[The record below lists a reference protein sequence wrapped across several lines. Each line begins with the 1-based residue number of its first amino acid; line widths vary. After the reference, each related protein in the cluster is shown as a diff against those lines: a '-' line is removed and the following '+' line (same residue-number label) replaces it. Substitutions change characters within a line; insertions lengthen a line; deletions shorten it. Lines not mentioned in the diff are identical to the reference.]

1 MGTAS
6 SYSALL
12 QTGMIDSSQP
22 FGVPHRRE
30 DGSSHVLLVAD
41 ADYVPALESAFPSGW
56 LSKQVESVAEAVF
69 HSRDKQGFF
78 STCMVCLPLE
88 SADPSLVLETLL
100 RHFPRL
106 PVIFIRQGGTAGEA
120 VQLLKQGA
128 FHYFDQVPD
137 QSALC
142 TVLGGLPPISEL
154 NSNSLQPA
162 WRRKLIG
169 SSPAMQSLAD
179 IVTLIAGRRSTVLI
193 LGETGTGKEMLARA
207 IHQASP
213 RADQQ
218 MVTVNCAA
226 IPENLLETELFGHVK
241 GAFTGANNARLGR
254 FEQADG
260 GTLFLDEIGDLPL
273 DLQAKL
279 LRVLQEKEFT
289 RIGSSDTV
297 RVDVRV
303 VAATNVDLLE
313 KVKQGKFREDLYYRL
328 NVVPIRIPA
337 LRDRAVDIPGLVQH
351 FIHKVCVNEHLPL
364 KSISSETLQR
374 LSRYP
379 WPGNVRQLE
388 NAVEMAVVLS
398 GERAVLVPSDFVLL
412 SEDVRKIMPVSPDH
426 TVPLPDEGIDFES
439 VIGRIEIN
447 LLEQALRRA
456 NGNKSL
462 AAEMLGLKRTTLTA
476 KLKSLEPFSC
486 R

>member
-1 MGTAS
+1 MVEP
-6 SYSALL
+6 
-12 QTGMIDSSQP
+12 I
-22 FGVPHRRE
+22 
-30 DGSSHVLLVAD
+30 
-41 ADYVPALESAFPSGW
+41 FPSGW
-56 LSKQVESVAEAVF
+56 DLQQVESLGEAIFQTRGRQGWF
-69 HSRDKQGFF
+69 HA
-78 STCMVCLPLE
+78 CVVCLPFDDIE
-88 SADPSLVLETLL
+88 PSALLETFV

-106 PVIFIRQGGTAGEA
+106 PVTFIRPGGTAAEA

-128 FHYFDQVPD
+128 FHYFDQLPD
-137 QSALC
+137 QVALGA
-142 TVLGGLPPISEL
+142 VLGSVPRFSER
-154 NSNSLQPA
+154 NNDSLQPA

-169 SSPAMQSLAD
+169 NSPAMQNVAD

-193 LGETGTGKEMLARA
+193 LGETGTGKEMVARA

-226 IPENLLETELFGHVK
+226 IPENLLEAELFGHVK

-260 GTLFLDEIGDLPL
+260 STLFLDEIGDLPF

-279 LRVLQEKEFT
+279 LRVLQEREFT

-313 KVKQGKFREDLYYRL
+313 HVKRGKFREDLYYRL

-351 FIHKVCVNEHLPL
+351 FVQKVCLNEHLPL
-364 KSISSETLQR
+364 KSVSSETLQR
-374 LSRYP
+374 LSKHP

-398 GERAVLVPSDFVLL
+398 GDRTALVPSDFVLL
-412 SEDVRKIMPVSPDH
+412 SEEARKTITVSQDH
-426 TVPLPDEGIDFES
+426 AVPLPDEGIDFES
-439 VIGRIEIN
+439 VIGRIEIS

-486 R
+486 G

>member
-1 MGTAS
+1 MAIRHFGFQIQKMLDSFHMPSVVRYLEDNAPQALLIAS
-6 SYSALL
+6 SDFTPAIESVIPSRWQL
-12 QTGMIDSSQP
+12 QKAETVTEAIFHGNDRQNVLSVCIVGLP
-22 FGVPHRRE
+22 LE
-30 DGSSHVLLVAD
+30 DT
-41 ADYVPALESAFPSGW
+41 VPAL
-56 LSKQVESVAEAVF
+56 
-69 HSRDKQGFF
+69 
-78 STCMVCLPLE
+78 
-88 SADPSLVLETLL
+88 LL
-100 RHFPRL
+100 GALIKHFPRL
-106 PVIFIRQGGTAGEA
+106 PIIFVRHNGNATEA

-128 FHYFDQVPD
+128 FHYFDHIPNRDAMSEMLGSIPQI
-137 QSALC
+137 SALNQD
-142 TVLGGLPPISEL
+142 PS
-154 NSNSLQPA
+154 QPA

-169 SSPAMQSLAD
+169 NSRAMQNVAD
-179 IVTLIAGRRSTVLI
+179 IVSLIAGRRSTVLI
-193 LGETGTGKEMLARA
+193 LGETGSGKEMVARA

-213 RADQQ
+213 RADQP
-218 MVTVNCAA
+218 MIAINCAA
-226 IPENLLETELFGHVK
+226 IPENLLEAELFGHVK
-241 GAFTGANNARLGR
+241 GAFTGAGNARLGR

-260 GTLFLDEIGDLPL
+260 STLFLDEIGDLPF

-279 LRVLQEKEFT
+279 LRVLQEKEFQ
-289 RIGSSDTV
+289 RIGSSDSV

-303 VAATNVDLLE
+303 IAATNVDLLE
-313 KVKQGKFREDLYYRL
+313 RVKQGKFREDLYYRL

-337 LRDRAVDIPGLVQH
+337 LRDRAVDIPGLVEH
-351 FIHKVCVNEHLPL
+351 FVQKVCLNEHLPL
-364 KSISSETLQR
+364 KSVSSEALQR
-374 LSRYP
+374 LSKHP

-398 GERAVLVPSDFVLL
+398 ADRKVLVPSDFVLL
-412 SEDVRKIMPVSPDH
+412 GEDARKTISVSQDH

>member
-1 MGTAS
+1 M
-6 SYSALL
+6 L
-12 QTGMIDSSQP
+12 DSSQP
-22 FGVPHRRE
+22 FNVIHRPE
-30 DGSSHVLLVAD
+30 NIAPQILLLATSD
-41 ADYVPALESAFPSGW
+41 LASALEQAVPSGW
-56 LSKQVESVAEAVF
+56 AWHQAESLGEAIL
-69 HSRDKQGFF
+69 HSRDKQA
-78 STCMVCLPLE
+78 SHSVCIVCLPLE
-88 SADPSLVLETLL
+88 HAAPPVILETLI

-106 PVIFIRQGGTAGEA
+106 PVIFVRRGGTAAEA
-120 VQLLKQGA
+120 VQVLKQGA
-128 FHYFDQVPD
+128 FHYFDQLPD
-137 QSALC
+137 QVALSA
-142 TVLGGLPPISEL
+142 VLGTLPRSPEES
-154 NSNSLQPA
+154 SDHLQPA

-169 SSPAMQSLAD
+169 SSPAMQNVAD
-179 IVTLIAGRRSTVLI
+179 IVALIAARRSTVLI
-193 LGETGTGKEMLARA
+193 LGETGSGKEMVARA

-218 MVTVNCAA
+218 MVTINCAA
-226 IPENLLETELFGHVK
+226 IPENLLEAELFGHVK
-241 GAFTGANNARLGR
+241 GAFTGATNTRLGR

-260 GTLFLDEIGDLPL
+260 GTLFLDEIGDLPFE
-273 DLQAKL
+273 LQAKL

-289 RIGSSDTV
+289 RIGSSDNV

-313 KVKQGKFREDLYYRL
+313 QVKQGKFREDLYYRL

-337 LRDRAVDIPGLVQH
+337 LRDRTADIPGLAQH
-351 FIHKVCVNEHLPL
+351 FIHKVCLNEHLPL
-364 KSISSETLQR
+364 KSVSGETLQR
-374 LSRYP
+374 LSKYP

-398 GERAVLVPSDFVLL
+398 GDRTLLVTSDFVLL
-412 SEDVRKIMPVSPDH
+412 SEDVRKPITLTQDH
-426 TVPLPDEGIDFES
+426 AVPLPDEGIDFES